1 MSFRRLLLVPLL
13 TAAVGGGVSNLAAT
27 ETENLGL
34 RLLPAPQPPAI
45 DGTLK
50 GWDLSGGIFAC
61 GDVENQRTNF
71 GTWMYAMYDAQ
82 HLYLLA
88 HFVDPTPLNN
98 PGQVE
103 ADYGFAGDC
112 LQFRVVAGAG
122 TDAEKGRASHWTCW
136 QGRGGKHVMNVEYGI
151 KFDQGGTKDA
161 QAQGAKQAFAKD
173 ADGGGYVQVMAIPW
187 GLIGPESWT
196 PKTGDTMRFTI
207 EPNFTVGTNGRLTNK
222 DIFSADR
229 TPDRVFTFMSN
240 QTWGAATFAKA
251 GTVEPSP
258 VRLSDRREFAVSLID
273 GRPKVDWTGLIKQ
286 VELKGHKSLSFE
298 MPFDGYISL
307 NLFAADGS
315 VARQLLNTAFYTK
328 GKHAVKWDGLGTYS
342 WRNPGDPVAAGTY
355 TWEALVHPGLDL
367 KLVGWAANAGA
378 APWDGASGR
387 DNWGGDHG
395 EPNSVATL
403 GDRVFL
409 GWTFAEA
416 GKALVACDTD
426 GKVIW
431 KNSRQGMSGCRV
443 VTATINP
450 PAINP
455 PDIKPKTHDAFVF
468 GLNGTIAYRLTKD
481 GSYAPWPGKDTPD
494 LKPFDVVLNKDMREG
509 LSDEFATLS
518 ASWGTLFSTTTKG
531 DALIAIDADK
541 GILIRVIKVP
551 APGALCAINARTC
564 YVVSENKRILHVDID
579 GEKITTFAELPDV
592 QGIAR
597 AKDGTV
603 YVSVGGS
610 TNQVQVFDKDGKAL
624 RIIGRAGGR
633 PLLGKWD
640 PSGLKNPVGLAV
652 DAKGTLW
659 VAEND
664 NFPRRFSTWDTTTGA
679 FKAEYLGPATYGA
692 LGGSICPADPH
703 VMVGQGCEWRIDPV
717 TGKARVLAVI
727 TRDGMENSRFATGT
741 NGRTYLFTAGNWA
754 FNVGP
759 INIFERLGDGQW
771 KKRSEIFYRDKDGKD
786 VPTSEHGKGPAA
798 TMTMVWADAND
809 DGKRDANEVSGSDGI
824 QVFSRWYMN
833 INADLTL
840 YAGDKQFRSTGF
852 TACGAP
858 TWDLAK
864 PVTMPAAGLGSADG
878 KLVLRPGDY
887 GEAHTRLT
895 CFDIASGKP
904 RWWYP
909 DNFNGVHGSH
919 SAPPPVV
926 GLIRGSYGPCAAVRL
941 PEPIGNAWVLA
952 TNVGEWHLLTE
963 RGFYLSRLFQG
974 DQLKMKFPEMAVP
987 GVLMND
993 CPPGMGGE
1001 DFGGSAT
1008 VAKDGKLYLQAGK
1021 TAFWNVVVD
1030 GLNQVK
1036 SLKGGSIT
1044 ISEPDIALARQFKE
1058 QALQTKVGIQ
1068 RLVVKQGTPSFTGN
1082 IEQDFKNHTLVSY
1095 DKGDGT
1101 RVRSALAIDA
1111 TTAYLAW
1118 EVQDRSP
1125 WVNGAKVDDSLY
1137 WGGDTVDFQLGSD
1150 PAADP
1155 ARGEAVKGDL
1165 RLSIGSLQGKD
1176 VAVVFRQVA
1185 DTKAPRTFSSGVI
1198 KEFIVDSVVPLPQAK
1213 IVVTKRGDG
1222 YTVEA
1227 AIPLADLGLSN
1238 KPGLKLRGD
1247 FGVTFGNQAGD
1258 RTRLRSYWSNQ
1269 KTGIV
1274 DDVVFELKLEPKFW
1288 GEIVIGE

>member
-1 MSFRRLLLVPLL
+1 MSIRRLLLVPLL
-13 TAAVGGGVSNLAAT
+13 TAVVGAANLVAT

-122 TDAEKGRASHWTCW
+122 SDIEKGRGSHWTCW
-136 QGRGGKHVMNVEYGI
+136 QGRGGKHVMDVEYGT
-151 KFDQGGTKDA
+151 KFDQGKLKDA
-161 QAQGAKQAFAKD
+161 QAKGAKQAFAKD

-187 GLIGPESWT
+187 GLLGPEGWT
-196 PKTGDTMRFTI
+196 PKAGDSMRFTI

-222 DIFSADR
+222 DIFASDR
-229 TPDRVFTFMSN
+229 TPDRVFTFMSSPS
-240 QTWGAATFAKA
+240 WGAATFAKS
-251 GTVEPSP
+251 GKVEPSP
-258 VRLSDRREFAVSLID
+258 VRLSDRREFAVSLVD
-273 GRPKVDWTGLIKQ
+273 GKPKVDWTGLIKQ
-286 VELKGHKSLSFE
+286 TELAGHKPITFE

-328 GKHAVKWDGLGTYS
+328 GKHAVKWDGLSTYS

-355 TWEALVHPGLDL
+355 AWEALVHPGLDL

-378 APWDGASGR
+378 APWDGPSGK

-395 EPNSVATL
+395 EPNGVATQ
-403 GDRVFL
+403 GDRVL
-409 GWTFAEA
+409 LAWTFAEA
-416 GKALVACDTD
+416 GKALVACDLD
-426 GKVIW
+426 GKVQW
-431 KNSRQGMSGCRV
+431 KNSRQGMSGCRE
-443 VTATINP
+443 VTIDGEY
-450 PAINP
+450 I
-455 PDIKPKTHDAFVF
+455 F
-468 GLNGTIAYRLTKD
+468 GLNGEIAYRLKTD
-481 GSYAPWPGKDTPD
+481 GSYAPWPGKDSPD
-494 LKPFDVVLNKDMREG
+494 LRPLDILNKTQLFGIMPDGFSRI
-509 LSDEFATLS
+509 S
-518 ASWGTLFSTTTKG
+518 AKGGTLFATTTKG
-531 DALIAIDADK
+531 DGLLAIDAQQGK
-541 GILIRVIKVP
+541 LKNLLKVT
-551 APGALCAINARTC
+551 APGALCAIDATSC
-564 YVVSENKRILHVDID
+564 YVVSENQRILRVDATN
-579 GEKITTFAELPDV
+579 GESKVFAELADV
-592 QGIAR
+592 GGIAL
-597 AKDGTV
+597 AADGSV
-603 YVSVGGS
+603 FASVGGA
-610 TNQVQVFDKDGKAL
+610 TNQIVVLSKDGKIQ
-624 RIIGRAGGR
+624 RSIGKAGGR
-633 PLLGKWD
+633 ALLGKWD
-640 PSGLKNPVGLAV
+640 PTGLKNPTGLAV

-664 NFPRRFSTWDTTTGA
+664 TVPKRFSSWDAKSGV
-679 FKAEYLGPATYGA
+679 FKKEFLGPATYGA
-692 LGGSICPADPH
+692 LGGAICPADPH
-703 VMVGQGCEWRIDPV
+703 IMVGQGCEWRIDPV
-717 TGKARVLAVI
+717 TGKATVLAVI
-727 TRDGMENSRFATGT
+727 TRDGMENSRFATGA

-771 KKRSEIFYRDKDGKD
+771 KKRGEIYYIDKDGKD

-798 TMTMVWADAND
+798 VKTMVWADAND
-809 DGKRDANEVSGSDGI
+809 DGKRDANEVTGTDGI
-824 QVFSRWYMN
+824 HEFSRWYMN

-858 TWDLAK
+858 TWDLSKAT
-864 PVTMPAAGLGSADG
+864 TMPAAGLGSADG
-878 KLVLRPGDY
+878 KLVLKPGDY
-887 GEAHTRLT
+887 GEAHTRVT
-895 CFDIASGKP
+895 CYDIASGKA

-919 SAPPPVV
+919 NAPPAVV
-926 GLIRGSYGPCAAVRL
+926 GMVRGSYGPCAAVRL
-941 PEPIGNAWVLA
+941 PEPIGNAWILA
-952 TNVGEWHLLTE
+952 TNVGEWHLLNE
-963 RGFYLSRLFQG
+963 RGFYVSRLFQG

-1008 VAKDGKLYLQAGK
+1008 VGKDGKLYLQAGK
-1021 TAFWNVVVD
+1021 TGFWNVVVD
-1030 GLNQVK
+1030 GLDRVQAIT
-1036 SLKGGSIT
+1036 GGSVT
-1044 ISEPDIALARQFKE
+1044 IAASDIALAQQFKE
-1058 QALQTKVGIQ
+1058 KALQTKVGIQ
-1068 RLVVKQGTPSFTGN
+1068 RLVVKQGSPTFTGN
-1082 IEQDFKNHTLVSY
+1082 IEQDFKEHTLISY

-1101 RVRSALAIDA
+1101 RARSALAIDV
-1111 TTAYLAW
+1111 TTAYFAW

-1155 ARGEAVKGDL
+1155 TRGDAVKGDL

-1176 VAVVFRQVA
+1176 VAVVFRQVT
-1185 DTKAPRTFSSGVI
+1185 DKKAPRTFSSGVI